1 MSLLDYFLGY
11 HQINMKE
18 EDKSKVSFI
27 TPSDIYF
34 FVRMPEGLKNTGS
47 TFFWLTKS
55 IMKNHVGHNI
65 FTYLD
70 DIIVASKNKEYH
82 LVDLTKTVTN
92 IREPR
97 L

>member
-47 TFFWLTKS
+47 TFFLADKVYYE
-55 IMKNHVGHNI
+55 KPCRAQH
-65 FTYLD
+65 F
-70 DIIVASKNKEYH
+70 H
-82 LVDLTKTVTN
+82 LS
-92 IREPR
+92 RR
-97 L
+97 HYRR